1 MIFNVRL
8 HKQFSNIE
16 INTTVSMN
24 KLTKDAVTKHLL
36 PAFLSYCLLMGLS
49 VLLNYLFISI

>member
-1 MIFNVRL
+1 MRL
-8 HKQFSNIE
+8 QKQFSNIE

-36 PAFLSYCLLMGLS
+36 AAFLSYCLLMGLF
-49 VLLNYLFISI
+49 VLLVYLFISI

>member
-1 MIFNVRL
+1 MRL
-8 HKQFSNIE
+8 QKQFSNIE

-36 PAFLSYCLLMGLS
+36 AAFLSYCLLMGLS